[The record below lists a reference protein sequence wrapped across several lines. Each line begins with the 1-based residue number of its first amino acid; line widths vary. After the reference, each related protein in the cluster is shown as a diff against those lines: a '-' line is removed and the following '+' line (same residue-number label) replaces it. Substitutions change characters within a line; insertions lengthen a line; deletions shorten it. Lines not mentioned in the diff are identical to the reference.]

1 MFVKRRKVANSNNN
15 VILSNVNYENNG
27 NGQVVK
33 SRCGKHKDCNGGTSE
48 CLQVA
53 TNVTEQKHNVT
64 REVRGNNL
72 GICRGF
78 RGCTVWLT
86 GLSGAGKTSIAFE
99 LEAYLVS
106 KGIPAYGL
114 DGDNIRTG
122 LNKNLGFSQV
132 DREENIRRVAE
143 VAKLFA
149 DSGVV
154 SICSFVS
161 PFAEDREMARRIHKD
176 SDLKFFEIHVDT
188 SLEVCES
195 RDVKGLYKKAREGS
209 IQGFTGVTQAYEAP
223 ENPDL
228 SVPTEGL
235 TVRQSTFKVIK
246 LLEDENIIPK
256 FIKDDEPIPELFVPD
271 HLKASVEAEAK
282 TLPSFSITTV
292 ELQWLQV
299 LAEGWAHP
307 LKGFMREKE
316 YLQALHFNCMLSE
329 DETMRENQSIP
340 IVLSVSDDDKN
351 RLDGVSAL
359 SLSHEGRIVAVL
371 RKPEF
376 YFQRKEERCARQFG
390 TSHPNHPY
398 VKMIMESGQYLV
410 GGDVEVLERIR
421 WNDGLDNY
429 RLTPNELRK
438 KFSDIKADAIFAFQL
453 RNPIHNG
460 HALLMSDC
468 RRQLLERGFKNPV
481 LLLHPLGGWTKD
493 DDVPLPVRM
502 AQHQAVLDSG
512 VLKREHTILAIFP
525 SPMMYAGP
533 TEVQWHAKS
542 RMNAG
547 ANFYIVGRDPAGM
560 PHPDKTMYPDGNLYD
575 GSHGSRVLKM
585 APGLDSIEI
594 LPFRVAAYDKS
605 VSQMAFFDPN
615 RKDDFDFISGTRM
628 RMLARTG
635 QDPPN
640 GFMEPKAWKI
650 LSEYYQSLKSGD
662 N

>member
-1 MFVKRRKVANSNNN
+1 MIQCFNINPNMTEV
-15 VILSNVNYENNG
+15 
-27 NGQVVK
+27 GQDSK
-33 SRCGKHKDCNGGTSE
+33 KQKT

-64 REVRGNNL
+64 REVRGQNL
-72 GICRGF
+72 GLCRGF

-86 GLSGAGKTSIAFE
+86 GLSGAGKTSIAFA

-154 SICSFVS
+154 AICSFVS

-176 SDLKFFEIHVDT
+176 SDLKFFEIYVDT
-188 SLEVCES
+188 PLEVCES
-195 RDVKGLYKKAREGS
+195 RDVKGLYKKARQGT
-209 IQGFTGVTQAYEAP
+209 IKGFTGVTQAYEAP
-223 ENPDL
+223 EHPDMAV
-228 SVPTEGL
+228 STEGV
-235 TVRQSTFKVIK
+235 TVKQSTYKLIK

-256 FIKDDEPIPELFVPD
+256 FIKDDEPIPELFVPE

-282 TLPSFSITTV
+282 TLPSISITTV

-316 YLQALHFNCMLSE
+316 YLQALHFNCVLSE

-340 IVLSVSDDDKN
+340 IVLSVSEEDKTK
-351 RLDGVSAL
+351 LDGVSAL
-359 SLSHEGRIVAVL
+359 SLSYEGRLVAVL

-376 YFQRKEERCARQFG
+376 YYERKEERCSRQFG
-390 TSHPNHPY
+390 ISNANHPY
-398 VKMIMESGQYLV
+398 VKMVMESGQYLV
-410 GGDVEVLERIR
+410 GGDVEVLERIC
-421 WNDGLDNY
+421 WNDGLDSY

-438 KFSDIKADAIFAFQL
+438 KFQDIKADAIFAFQL

-512 VLKREHTILAIFP
+512 VLKRDHTILAIFP

-533 TEVQWHAKS
+533 TEVQWHAKA

-560 PHPDKTMYPDGNLYD
+560 PHPDKDMYPDGNLYD
-575 GSHGSRVLKM
+575 GTHGARVLKM

-605 VSQMAFFDPN
+605 TSQMAFFEPS
-615 RKDDFDFISGTRM
+615 RKADFDFISGTRM
-628 RMLARTG
+628 RSLARNG

-650 LSEYYQSLKSGD
+650 LSEYYQSLKSGT

>member
-1 MFVKRRKVANSNNN
+1 MFVKRRKFVNSNNN
-15 VILSNVNYENNG
+15 VILNNINYENDQ
-27 NGQVVK
+27 QVDVK
-33 SRCGKHKDCNGGTSE
+33 TRCSKHKDCNGGTSE

-64 REVRGNNL
+64 REVRGQNL
-72 GICRGF
+72 GLCRGF

-86 GLSGAGKTSIAFE
+86 GLSGAGKTSIAFA

-154 SICSFVS
+154 AICSFVS

-176 SDLKFFEIHVDT
+176 SDLKFFEIYVDT
-188 SLEVCES
+188 PLEVCES
-195 RDVKGLYKKAREGS
+195 RDVKGLYKKARQGT
-209 IQGFTGVTQAYEAP
+209 IKGFTGVTQAYEAP
-223 ENPDL
+223 EHPDMAV
-228 SVPTEGL
+228 STEGV
-235 TVRQSTFKVIK
+235 TVKQSTYKLIK

-256 FIKDDEPIPELFVPD
+256 FIKDDEPIPELFVPE
-271 HLKASVEAEAK
+271 HLKASVEEEAK
-282 TLPSFSITTV
+282 TLPSISITTV

-316 YLQALHFNCMLSE
+316 YLQALHFNCVLSE

-340 IVLSVSDDDKN
+340 IVLSVSAEDKTK
-351 RLDGVSAL
+351 LDGVSAL
-359 SLSHEGRIVAVL
+359 SLSYEGRLVAVL

-376 YFQRKEERCARQFG
+376 YYERKEERCSRQFG
-390 TSHPNHPY
+390 ISNANHPY
-398 VKMIMESGQYLV
+398 VKMVMESGQYLV
-410 GGDVEVLERIR
+410 GGDVEVLERIC
-421 WNDGLDNY
+421 WNDGLDSY

-438 KFSDIKADAIFAFQL
+438 KFQDIKADAIFAFQL

-512 VLKREHTILAIFP
+512 VLKRDHTILAIFP

-533 TEVQWHAKS
+533 TEVQWHAKA

-560 PHPDKTMYPDGNLYD
+560 PHPDKDMYPDGNLYD
-575 GSHGSRVLKM
+575 GTHGARVLKM

-605 VSQMAFFDPN
+605 TSQMAFFEPS
-615 RKDDFDFISGTRM
+615 RKADFDFISGTRM
-628 RMLARTG
+628 RSLARNG

-650 LSEYYQSLKSGD
+650 LSEYYQSLKSGT

>member
-1 MFVKRRKVANSNNN
+1 MS
-15 VILSNVNYENNG
+15 E
-27 NGQVVK
+27 Q
-33 SRCGKHKDCNGGTSE
+33 GKETKKQKT

-72 GICRGF
+72 GLCRGF

-122 LNKNLGFSQV
+122 LNKNLGFSQT

-188 SLEVCES
+188 PLEVCES
-195 RDVKGLYKKAREGS
+195 RDVKGLYKKAREGA

-271 HLKASVEAEAK
+271 HLKVSVEAEAK
-282 TLPSFSITTV
+282 TLPSIPITTV

-340 IVLSVSDDDKN
+340 IVLSVSDDDKK
-351 RLDGVSAL
+351 RHEGVSAL
-359 SLSHEGRIVAVL
+359 SLSYDGRVVAIL

-390 TSHPNHPY
+390 TSNPNHPY
-398 VKMIMESGQYLV
+398 IKMIMESGQYLV
-410 GGDVEVLERIR
+410 GGEVDVLERIR
-421 WNDGLDNY
+421 WNDGMDNY
-429 RLTPNELRK
+429 RLTPNELRQ
-438 KFSDIKADAIFAFQL
+438 KFQDIKADAIFAFQL

-560 PHPDKTMYPDGNLYD
+560 PHPDKEMYPDGNLYD
-575 GSHGSRVLKM
+575 GTHGARVLKM

-615 RKDDFDFISGTRM
+615 RKEDFDFISGTRM
-628 RMLARTG
+628 RTLARNG
-635 QDPPN
+635 QNPPN

-650 LSEYYQSLKSGD
+650 LSEYYQSLKGGD

>member
-1 MFVKRRKVANSNNN
+1 MSE
-15 VILSNVNYENNG
+15 LG
-27 NGQVVK
+27 NDTKKQK
-33 SRCGKHKDCNGGTSE
+33 T

-64 REVRGNNL
+64 REVRGQNL
-72 GICRGF
+72 GLCRGF

-122 LNKNLGFSQV
+122 LNKNLGFTQV

-154 SICSFVS
+154 AICSFVS

-176 SDLKFFEIHVDT
+176 ADLKFFEIYVDT
-188 SLEVCES
+188 PLEVCEL
-195 RDVKGLYKKAREGS
+195 RDVKGLYKKARKGT

-223 ENPDL
+223 EHPDL
-228 SVPTEGL
+228 SVSTEGL
-235 TVRQSTFKVIK
+235 TVRQSTYRLIK

-256 FIKDDEPIPELFVPD
+256 FIKDDEPIPELFVPE
-271 HLKASVEAEAK
+271 HLKEAVQAEAK
-282 TLPSFSITTV
+282 TLPSISMTTT

-316 YLQALHFNCMLSE
+316 YLQTLHFNCMLNE

-340 IVLSVSDDDKN
+340 IVLSVSEDDKN
-351 RLDGVSAL
+351 KLDGVSAL
-359 SLSHEGRIVAVL
+359 SLSYQGRIVAIL

-376 YFQRKEERCARQFG
+376 FYQRKEERCARQFG
-390 TSHPNHPY
+390 TNNANHPY
-398 VKMIMESGQYLV
+398 IKMIMESGQYLV
-410 GGDVEVLERIR
+410 GGDVEVIEKIY
-421 WNDGLDNY
+421 WDDGLDSY

-438 KFSDIKADAIFAFQL
+438 KFQEIEADAIFAFQL

-468 RRQLLERGFKNPV
+468 RLQLLERGFKNPV

-533 TEVQWHAKS
+533 TEVQWHAKA

-560 PHPDKTMYPDGNLYD
+560 PHPDKAMYPDGNLYD
-575 GSHGSRVLKM
+575 GTHGARVLKM
-585 APGLDSIEI
+585 APGLDNIEI

-605 VSQMAFFDPN
+605 VSKMAFFDPS

-628 RMLARTG
+628 RTLARNG

-650 LSEYYQSLKSGD
+650 LSEYYQSLKG
-662 N
+662 NAN